1 MAEFRDT
8 APLKFSRKKDSAL
21 SLFFL
26 SKSPGGQD
34 DHNVDVYLQVN
45 HRSQA
50 PLKKRSFHIVY
61 PVVRGQGAWSREY
74 QNFFRMHG

>member
-1 MAEFRDT
+1 MTEFRDT
-8 APLKFSRKKDSAL
+8 APLKFSGKKDSAL

-26 SKSPGGQD
+26 SKSPGGQN

-50 PLKKRSFHIVY
+50 PPRAKMGQRGNPRALAGICEFH
-61 PVVRGQGAWSREY
+61 
-74 QNFFRMHG
+74 